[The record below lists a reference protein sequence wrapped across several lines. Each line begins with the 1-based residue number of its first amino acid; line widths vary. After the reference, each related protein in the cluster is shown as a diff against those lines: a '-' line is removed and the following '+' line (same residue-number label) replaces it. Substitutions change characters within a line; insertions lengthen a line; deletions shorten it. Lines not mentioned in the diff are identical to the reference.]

1 MTPRHGR
8 LHAVPRAGATPGRL
22 VALLVVWI
30 LACVGLFARMVDLQV
45 VRARTLERLALRQQ
59 LETVQIPGRRGV
71 ILDRVGRPLAINV
84 DVDSIYAVPQ
94 AITDPAEF
102 AQRVAPVLGLP
113 PAEITA
119 RLGRGGRYFAWLAR
133 RQPVAVAQ
141 ALAALGYGSAIGV
154 VPEAQRDYPNGPL
167 AASVIGFTGTDDAG
181 LAGLELRYDAL
192 LRGASGVGT
201 ANRDAIGREL
211 MQTLQILTPPR
222 DGDTL
227 VLTLDEV
234 IQHIAEREL
243 THAVAQA
250 HALGGVAIVMD
261 PATGAILAI
270 ATTPTFDPN
279 AYQKAPPALW
289 NNAAV
294 SALYEPG
301 STFKLILAAAATE
314 SGTFTPD
321 DRVTDPGQIRINGVT
336 IHDAE
341 TTEHFASLSL
351 ADIIKYS
358 SNVGAVQVATRVGK
372 ATYADY
378 IHRFGFGR
386 PTGIDLPGE
395 ASGLIR
401 PISQWFGPTL
411 QNIGFGQG
419 ISVTPLQLL
428 VAASSLTTGG
438 MEVRPHLLGE
448 IRDAAGHPVD
458 APAADAPHR
467 VVPAAVADQVLAMMR
482 GVLSDGGTGVKAQ
495 IPGFTVAG
503 KTGTA
508 QKPSPNGGYES
519 GGYIASFV
527 GVVPAIAPR
536 LAILVVI
543 DHPQGLYYGGD
554 VAAPVFREIGRQ
566 ALWYL
571 QIPPTIPAADSA
583 AAPPGPPAPS
593 AGPAGQPA
601 R

>member
-8 LHAVPRAGATPGRL
+8 VRPAPQDGVPPGRVVVL
-22 VALLVVWI
+22 FAVWI
-30 LACVGLFARMVDLQV
+30 LACLALFARMVDLQI
-45 VRARTLERLALRQQ
+45 VRGGALERLALRQQ
-59 LETVQIPGRRGV
+59 VETVQIPGRRGV
-71 ILDRVGRPLAINV
+71 IVDRVGRPLAMNV
-84 DVDSIYAVPQ
+84 EVDSIYAVPQ
-94 AITDPAEF
+94 AIPDPGAF
-102 AQRVAPVLGLP
+102 AQRVAPVLGLA
-113 PAEITA
+113 PAEVAA

-141 ALAALGYGSAIGV
+141 ALAALGLGSEIGV
-154 VPEAQRDYPNGPL
+154 VPEAKRDYPNGPL

-181 LAGLELRYDAL
+181 LAGLELRYDPL

-243 THAVAQA
+243 GQAVAQA

-261 PATGAILAI
+261 PQTGAILAL
-270 ATTPTFDPN
+270 ATTPSFDPN
-279 AYQKAPPALW
+279 AYQQARPALW

-294 SALYEPG
+294 ADLYEPG
-301 STFKLILAAAATE
+301 STFKMILAAAATG
-314 SGTFTPD
+314 SGAFGAD
-321 DRVTDPGQIRINGVT
+321 DRVADPGQIRINGVT

-341 TTEHFASLSL
+341 RSEHFDALSL
-351 ADIIKYS
+351 ADILKYS
-358 SNVGAVQVATRVGK
+358 SNVGAAQVATRVGK
-372 ATYADY
+372 ATYAWY
-378 IHRFGFGR
+378 IRQFGFGR

-395 ASGLIR
+395 ASGIVR
-401 PISQWFGPTL
+401 PISQWLGPTL

-419 ISVTPLQLL
+419 ISVTPIQLL
-428 VAASSLTTGG
+428 VAASAISTGG
-438 MEVRPHLLGE
+438 MEVRPRLVAE
-448 IRDAAGHPVD
+448 IRDASGGPVAVPD
-458 APAADAPHR
+458 GAPPHR
-467 VVPAAVADQVLAMMR
+467 VVPAEVADRVLAMMR
-482 GVLSDGGTGVKAQ
+482 GVVSEGGTGIQAR

-508 QKPSPNGGYES
+508 QKPSPNGGYEP

-536 LAILVVI
+536 LAILVVV
-543 DHPQGLYYGGD
+543 DHPQGAYYGGD
-554 VAAPVFREIGRQ
+554 IAAPVFREIGRQ

-571 QIPPTIPAADSA
+571 QIAPTDPAAESDLA
-583 AAPPGPPAPS
+583 PAPPSPS
-593 AGPAGQPA
+593 AGQAA